1 MKRRCIRRLVV
12 VPHRRDPTCPVMA
25 LGWVTRSNPAKENT
39 AGHRGTGIQAA
50 SRSLDAG
57 CG

>member
-50 SRSLDAG
+50 SRSL
-57 CG
+57 